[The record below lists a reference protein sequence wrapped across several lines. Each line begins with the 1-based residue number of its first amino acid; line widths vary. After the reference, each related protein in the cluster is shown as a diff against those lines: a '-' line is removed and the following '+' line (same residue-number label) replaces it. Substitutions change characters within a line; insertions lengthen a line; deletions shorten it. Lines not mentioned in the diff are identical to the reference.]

1 MEELQRG
8 ICETHDAEFLQ
19 TLLDDK
25 AGVAANLL
33 PASEIINGLRHPPS
47 EGTCGWYIWAGDEL
61 RADDDFFEPI
71 HIKHPIER
79 CPAVLKYLGL
89 APGWR
94 FLLAKDYEDVWFD
107 PALLELE
114 ERGDG

>member
-1 MEELQRG
+1 MEALQRRTCQDHG
-8 ICETHDAEFLQ
+8 AEFLP
-19 TLLDDK
+19 TSSDSK
-25 AGVAANLL
+25 VGVAANVL

-47 EGTCGWYIWAGDEL
+47 DGTCGWYIWAGEEL
-61 RADDDFFEPI
+61 HSQDDFFEPI
-71 HIKHPIER
+71 HVEHLIER

-107 PALLELE
+107 PALLQLE
-114 ERGDG
+114 ER